1 MRVLYC
7 KSTEKRQPEFQIYTS
22 IVEENG
28 SRYAVKESVYNC
40 GKKHIRQIADYYETL
55 RQIYGECIVDNDMKD
70 GRIYFPYVEGGTFG
84 DYLRSL
90 IYANES
96 DEKIRLA
103 LQEWRTFLRGNESNL
118 TVFEESV
125 QFKEIFGDAESLV
138 GDKALRITNF
148 DCIADNII
156 LSENGRK
163 VIDYEWVYDFPIPE
177 EFTYYRVLKM
187 FFLDNSKLL
196 NFAQLLSLTDINGD
210 KVPIYEKLLQNFDT
224 YISLD
229 RDRNVNY
236 AELGK
241 IYKVNKILSKD
252 ADDDAKYQFPFENID
267 TQSKVIL
274 YGAGDVGSDYY
285 RFINK
290 TECCK
295 LTAWIDKKHEQY
307 QRLGLQVYGIEKIA
321 ESEYDYI
328 IIAIYNDETAH
339 VICDSLVSLGIAKEK
354 ILWKK
359 PQYIY

>member
-7 KSTEKRQPEFQIYTS
+7 KSTEKRKPEFQIYTF

-28 SRYAVKESVYNC
+28 SRYAVKESVYDC
-40 GKKHIRQIADYYETL
+40 GKQHIRRIADNYGTL
-55 RQIYGECIVDNDMKD
+55 RQVYGECIVDYHMKD

-84 DYLRSL
+84 GYLRNL
-90 IYANES
+90 IITHES
-96 DEKIRLA
+96 EEKIRLA
-103 LQEWRTFLRGNESNL
+103 LQEWRTFLQGNESNV

-125 QFKEIFGDAESLV
+125 QSKEIFGDAASLV

-177 EFTYYRVLKM
+177 ELTYYRVLKM
-187 FFLDNSKLL
+187 FFLDNPNLV
-196 NFAQLLSLTDINGD
+196 NFAKLLSLAGINEN
-210 KVPIYEKLLQNFDT
+210 KSSIYEKLLQRFDT

-229 RDRNVNY
+229 RERNVNY

-241 IYKVNKILSKD
+241 IYKVNKILSND
-252 ADDDAKYQFPFENID
+252 AENDTKYQFPFEDIG

-285 RFINK
+285 RFVK
-290 TECCK
+290 KMKCCE
-295 LTAWIDKKHEQY
+295 LTAWIDKKYEQY
-307 QRLGLQVYGIEKIA
+307 QRLGLPVQGIEKIA

-339 VICDSLVSLGIAKEK
+339 VICDSLISLGIAKEK

-359 PQYIY
+359 PQYI

>member
-7 KSTEKRQPEFQIYTS
+7 KSTEKRKPEFQIYTS

-28 SRYAVKESVYNC
+28 SRYAVKESVYDC
-40 GKKHIRQIADYYETL
+40 GKKHIRQIADNYETL
-55 RQIYGECIVDNDMKD
+55 RQVYGGCIVDNKMKD
-70 GRIYFPYVEGGTFG
+70 GRIYFPYVEGNTFG

-90 IYANES
+90 ICSNES

-103 LQEWRTFLRGNESNL
+103 LQDWKMFLQGKESNV
-118 TVFEESV
+118 TVFDESA
-125 QFKEIFGDAESLV
+125 QFKEIFGAAENLV
-138 GDKALRITNF
+138 GDRALCITNF

-156 LSENGRK
+156 LSEDGRK

-187 FFLDNSKLL
+187 FFLDNPNLL
-196 NFAQLLSLTDINGD
+196 NFARLLSLADINEY
-210 KVPIYEKLLQNFDT
+210 KVSIYEKLLQGFDS

-229 RDRNVNY
+229 RDKDVNY

-241 IYKVNKILSKD
+241 IYKVNKILSND
-252 ADDDAKYQFPFENID
+252 ADNNVKYQFPFENIN

-285 RFINK
+285 RFIKK

-295 LTAWIDKKHEQY
+295 LAAWVDKKYEQY
-307 QRLGLQVYGIEKIA
+307 QRLGLQVYGIERIV

-328 IIAIYNDETAH
+328 LIAIYNDETAH
-339 VICDSLVSLGIAKEK
+339 VISDSLIRLGIAKEK

-359 PQYIY
+359 PQYI

>member
-7 KSTEKRQPEFQIYTS
+7 KSTEKRKPEFQIYTS

-28 SRYAVKESVYNC
+28 SRYAVKESVYDC
-40 GKKHIRQIADYYETL
+40 GKKHIRQIADNYETL
-55 RQIYGECIVDNDMKD
+55 RPIYGECIVDNDMKD
-70 GRIYFPYVEGGTFG
+70 GRIYFPYVEGETFG
-84 DYLRSL
+84 NYLRSL
-90 IYANES
+90 FHANES

-103 LQEWRTFLRGNESNL
+103 LQEWRTFLNGNESNV

-125 QFKEIFGDAESLV
+125 QSREIFGDASGMV

-148 DCIADNII
+148 DCISDNII
-156 LSENGRK
+156 LSEDGRK

-187 FFLDNSKLL
+187 FFLDNANLF
-196 NFAQLLSLTDINGD
+196 NFAKLLSLAGINED
-210 KVPIYEKLLQNFDT
+210 KVSVYEKLLQNFDT

-229 RDRNVNY
+229 RDKNVNY

-241 IYKVNKILSKD
+241 IYKVNKILSND
-252 ADDDAKYQFPFENID
+252 ADNDAKYQFPFESID
-267 TQSKVIL
+267 AQSKVIL

-285 RFINK
+285 RFIKK

-295 LTAWIDKKHEQY
+295 LTAWVDKKYEQY
-307 QRLGLQVYGIEKIA
+307 QRLGLHVYGIEKIA
-321 ESEYDYI
+321 EIEYDYI
-328 IIAIYNDETAH
+328 IVAIYNDETAH
-339 VICDSLVSLGIAKEK
+339 AISDSLISLGIAKEK

-359 PQYIY
+359 PQYI